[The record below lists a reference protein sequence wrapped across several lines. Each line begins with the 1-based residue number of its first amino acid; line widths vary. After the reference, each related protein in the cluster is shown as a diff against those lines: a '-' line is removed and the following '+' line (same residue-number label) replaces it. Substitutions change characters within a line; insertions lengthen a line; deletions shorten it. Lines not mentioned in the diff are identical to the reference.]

1 MASVCDDVLSCS
13 DSKYIL
19 LQRNSGDICFSLIF
33 HFLKK
38 KLVYFIGF
46 SQGVQTHT
54 PVQKVAGMHTKS
66 CLPTAIKQKEEEEL
80 KFTLGCETFILP
92 AAPGQVTRGTN

>member
-1 MASVCDDVLSCS
+1 MNLAN
-13 DSKYIL
+13 I

-66 CLPTAIKQKEEEEL
+66 CLPTAIKQKEEEEEEE
-80 KFTLGCETFILP
+80 KNIVQEIGRASCRER
-92 AAPGQVTRGTN
+92 V